1 MATAQATTVVT
12 ARLVNRQPREISF
25 CLEPWGEVY
34 PMPAGAVFVVVAR
47 GPDGD
52 TLEIE
57 AEEDRL
63 TVYGW
68 PGSVV
73 QVFEDESEMGP
84 GLAGRPPVPSSV

>member
-1 MATAQATTVVT
+1 MPSAEATSVIRV
-12 ARLVNRQPREISF
+12 RLVNHQSRHVSF

-34 PMPAGAVFVVVAR
+34 PMAAGTVFVVVAR

-73 QVFEDESEMGP
+73 QVFEGESEIGP